1 MKRSAKRAPLRG
13 ADFLAGVLAEPLLM
27 FGGSHEHVDP
37 KTGLAL
43 YGPYCPPGLG
53 KPALSSI
60 IVGQSVPRRWWP
72 MLGHG
77 WMPAET

>member
-1 MKRSAKRAPLRG
+1 
-13 ADFLAGVLAEPLLM
+13 M

-53 KPALSSI
+53 RPALSSI